1 MKTDTMKAIE
11 MKQAPKHESGFSLI
25 ELMIAMVVTLIVTG
39 AIYGLLAG
47 GNSAFRREP
56 ELADR
61 QQNTRVAMS
70 MIESDIANAGTGLPG
85 FVQVFANGLNGHG
98 VNGEDALEIVV
109 GLPQCPVTNICVR
122 AADALPFQVLETTSA
137 LPACFGIPEPAAAVA
152 PGAGQARLGAALYGQ
167 GAVIGP
173 VSNDGAATTCAGA
186 NTAGTKVGVRADSG
200 PAWWR
205 PFQGAD
211 PTIYTTPAA
220 PTQVVPVEVV
230 RYVIATDPADPLNPG
245 DPNFRHL
252 WRSVTGGRSAAPAIN
267 YNDAPVP
274 DPPGGTWQLV
284 ARGINDLQVQYLDG
298 DGVLKDEPGLFTVT
312 PPNQEWNLIV
322 RQVNVTLSSRVAG
335 ANIAGF
341 TGTDMSDPAQ
351 IRLGQ
356 LTGQLVP
363 RQALINLQSSTV
375 GAQQWK

>member
-1 MKTDTMKAIE
+1 MKATL
-11 MKQAPKHESGFSLI
+11 MKPARRHESGFSLI

-70 MIESDIANAGTGLPG
+70 MIESDIAAAGMGLPV
-85 FVQVFANGLNGHG
+85 FTQVFSNGLNGIG
-98 VNGEDALEIVV
+98 VNGEDAIEIVV
-109 GLPQCPVTNICVR
+109 GLPQCPSTPVCARV
-122 AADALPFQVLETTSA
+122 ADSGAFQVFDTPIS
-137 LPACFGIPEPAAAVA
+137 LPACVGLVQPPGAVA
-152 PGAGQARLGAALYGQ
+152 PGTPPSRLGAAIYGQ
-167 GAVIGP
+167 TVLIGP
-173 VSNDGAATTCAGA
+173 MTNDGAASTCGGV
-186 NTAGTKVGVRADSG
+186 NTVGTKVAVQSDSG
-200 PAWWR
+200 PLWWR
-205 PFQGAD
+205 PFQGAA
-211 PTIYTTPAA
+211 PAPGTA
-220 PTQVVPVEVV
+220 PTFVLPVEVV
-230 RYVIATDPADPLNPG
+230 RYMIATDPNDPTNPG
-245 DPNFRHL
+245 DLNFRHL
-252 WRSVTGGRSAAPAIN
+252 WRSTTGGRTAGAN
-267 YNDAPVP
+267 YADAPVP

-298 DGVLKDEPGLFTVT
+298 DAVLKDEPGLFTDNT
-312 PPNQEWNLIV
+312 QTNLVV

-335 ANIAGF
+335 ANISGF
-341 TGTDMSDPAQ
+341 TGTDMSDAAQ

-363 RQALINLQSSTV
+363 RQALLHLQTAG

>member
-1 MKTDTMKAIE
+1 MKATL
-11 MKQAPKHESGFSLI
+11 MKPARRRESGFSLI

-70 MIESDIANAGTGLPG
+70 MIESDIASAGMGLPA

-98 VNGEDALEIVV
+98 PNGEDALEIVT
-109 GLPQCPVTNICVR
+109 GLPQCPTTPVCGRV
-122 AADALPFQVLETTSA
+122 ADSGAFQVFDTPIA
-137 LPACFGIPEPAAAVA
+137 LPACVGLVQPPGAVA
-152 PGAGQARLGAALYGQ
+152 PGTPPSRLGAAVYGQ
-167 GAVIGP
+167 TALIGP
-173 VSNDGAATTCAGA
+173 MTNDGAVNTCLGI
-186 NTAGTKVGVRADSG
+186 NTVGTKIAVQSDSG
-200 PAWWR
+200 PLWWR
-205 PFQGAD
+205 PFQGAA
-211 PTIYTTPAA
+211 PAA
-220 PTQVVPVEVV
+220 PTAPTSVLPVEVV
-230 RYVIATDPADPLNPG
+230 RYVIATDPNDPSNPA

-252 WRSVTGGRSAAPAIN
+252 WRSVTGGRGAGDN
-267 YNDAPVP
+267 YANAP
-274 DPPGGTWQLV
+274 DPPGANWQLV

-298 DGVLKDEPGLFTVT
+298 DAVLKDEPGIFADNTQT
-312 PPNQEWNLIV
+312 NLIV
-322 RQVNVTLSSRVAG
+322 RQVNVTLSSRVAS
-335 ANIAGF
+335 ANISGF
-341 TGTDMSDPAQ
+341 SGTDMSDPAQ

-363 RQALINLQSSTV
+363 RQALLHLQTAG